1 MKKYLVIGNPIEHSL
16 SPILHNYWIK
26 KNKIDAVY
34 EKKLILEN
42 ELEKIIFKIR
52 SGELNGINVTVPFKN
67 KVVRFMD
74 DLTKE
79 AKESMSV
86 NTIYLKDKKIV
97 GHNTDIAGFEL
108 GIRSYGYDIKKKNI
122 FIFGAGGVVP
132 SIIIALKRMQA
143 SKIFL
148 YNRTHY
154 KSEMIKKNFND
165 IEIIDKDKISD
176 EIDVIINASS
186 LGIKKDDKIDL
197 NYVKIGTNKFY
208 YDVIY
213 NPPVTNFL
221 REAKKLGNKTE
232 NGKKMFIYQAHQ
244 AFALWH
250 NVLPKIDDQVEK
262 LLNK

>member
-108 GIRSYGYDIKKKNI
+108 GIRSYGYDIKKKKYLHIWCWRCCSFNNNCT
-122 FIFGAGGVVP
+122 
-132 SIIIALKRMQA
+132 KENA
-143 SKIFL
+143 SF
-148 YNRTHY
+148 
-154 KSEMIKKNFND
+154 KNF
-165 IEIIDKDKISD
+165 
-176 EIDVIINASS
+176 
-186 LGIKKDDKIDL
+186 
-197 NYVKIGTNKFY
+197 
-208 YDVIY
+208 
-213 NPPVTNFL
+213 
-221 REAKKLGNKTE
+221 
-232 NGKKMFIYQAHQ
+232 FI
-244 AFALWH
+244 
-250 NVLPKIDDQVEK
+250 
-262 LLNK
+262 

>member
-108 GIRSYGYDIKKKNI
+108 GIRSYGYDIKKKI
-122 FIFGAGGVVP
+122 
-132 SIIIALKRMQA
+132 SSYLALEVL
-143 SKIFL
+143 FL
-148 YNRTHY
+148 
-154 KSEMIKKNFND
+154 
-165 IEIIDKDKISD
+165 
-176 EIDVIINASS
+176 
-186 LGIKKDDKIDL
+186 
-197 NYVKIGTNKFY
+197 
-208 YDVIY
+208 
-213 NPPVTNFL
+213 
-221 REAKKLGNKTE
+221 
-232 NGKKMFIYQAHQ
+232 Q
-244 AFALWH
+244 
-250 NVLPKIDDQVEK
+250 
-262 LLNK
+262 